1 VADRER
7 LRNLRLPLAVA
18 AIGLVVALANSA
30 HAIFWNNDPEHG
42 VVSTTGLTDRVDW
55 FQNVHVINNLSN
67 DRFGTT
73 TLLNSEWAIT
83 VRHVVQNGLNY
94 GQITAPE
101 NIYVNVLA
109 TRYYAD
115 QIFTPDG
122 GSEIALVHLRGGVNG
137 ALDAAD
143 TINTGFD
150 DAGRLVHIGGY
161 GARGYFDG
169 GPSVGSGSF
178 RRAFNIPYVASN
190 GQLRIIADGEQQL
203 ESAGLLEGTVGGG
216 DSGGPMWGYYG
227 RGFAIDG
234 APLNDWRLVGLT
246 ATGSG
251 GSGGEAWGGSSNYTR
266 VANYANWINNTLNSL
281 PAPGPT
287 TTGPWSQHNGT
298 GLYDTGGDKLSVTGS
313 NAASAVHAN
322 FGLGGNGFT
331 LDSVGDTL
339 AMSAIVDTTL
349 PLAALQLR
357 YGMFDDEA
365 GTIAGN
371 TPAGT
376 AWNGYIVGNA
386 TEDGAR
392 GVYEKGA
399 NGGFTGQWWQI
410 AGRTGGN
417 PIASLTAATGT
428 FDDATGTQSTPAGRY
443 TVSLEY
449 TRVDS
454 GLQIEWSTVEV
465 DAAGLPTGVYS
476 HMGSVLDP
484 TAASS
489 DWTFNKLGF
498 LLYDAAFT
506 GTMIVDDVQV
516 AFTNAAL
523 IAGDYDGNGTV
534 DAADYTVWRD
544 SFGQSGD
551 DLAADGDA
559 SGWIDAADYEV
570 WKQAYAGQGS
580 GSAENSLAV
589 PEPSGVALIFVALA
603 FVSRLRTRSLFV

>member
-1 VADRER
+1 VTDRER

-18 AIGLVVALANSA
+18 VIALVVALANSA

-42 VVSTTGLTDRVDW
+42 VVSATGLTDRVDW
-55 FQNVHVINNLSN
+55 FQNVHVISNTSNNS
-67 DRFGTT
+67 FGTT

-83 VRHVVQNGLNY
+83 VRHVVQNGGNY
-94 GQITAPE
+94 GQIAAPG
-101 NIYVNVLA
+101 NVYVNVLG

-122 GSEIALVHLRGGVNG
+122 GSEMALVHLRGGVSG
-137 ALDAAD
+137 ALDA
-143 TINTGFD
+143 TGTVNSSFD

-161 GARGYFDG
+161 GYSGHFGAGTTLG
-169 GPSVGSGSF
+169 LGSF
-178 RRAFNIPYVASN
+178 HRAFNVGYIAGN
-190 GQLRIIADGEQQL
+190 GQIRIIADGEASL
-203 ESAGLLEGTVGGG
+203 ASADLLEGTVGSG
-216 DSGGPMWGYYG
+216 DSGGPMWAYYG
-227 RGFAIDG
+227 RGFAING
-234 APLNDWRLVGLT
+234 APLEDWRLVGLT

-281 PAPGPT
+281 PAPGPAT
-287 TTGPWSQHNGT
+287 TTAWAQHSGT
-298 GLYDTGGDKLSVTGS
+298 GLYDTGGNKLSVTGS

-322 FGLGGNGFT
+322 FGPGGNGFT

-417 PIASLTAATGT
+417 PIAPLTAATGT

-449 TRVDS
+449 TRVAS

-476 HMGSVLDP
+476 HTGSVLDP

-506 GTMIVDDVQV
+506 GTMIVDDVRV

-544 SFGQSGD
+544 SFGQGGN
-551 DLAADGDA
+551 DLAADGDG

-570 WKQAYAGQGS
+570 WKQAFAGLGS

-589 PEPSGVALIFVALA
+589 PEPSGVTLALLA
-603 FVSRLRTRSLFV
+603 IAILASVGQRSR